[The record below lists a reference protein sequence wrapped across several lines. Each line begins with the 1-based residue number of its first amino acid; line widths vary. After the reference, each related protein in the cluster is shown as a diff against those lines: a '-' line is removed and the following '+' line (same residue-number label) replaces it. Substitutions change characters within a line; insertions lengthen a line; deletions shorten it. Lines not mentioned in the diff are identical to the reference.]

1 MADLSK
7 PGDAAPAPS
16 GLWSAIKKVFSRL
29 LDWFAIQ
36 PLAVR
41 LTLLALAALIPAT
54 ALYSFTLRH
63 KQAALAAEVKAM
75 VVAGKSGEGMWTFND
90 KLPVVFGTGSVLG
103 FLDASPVERITV
115 VYEPLLWNASER
127 IFLIESKGRQYAYY
141 PSDMESKIV
150 ADKAVSAAWGSKL
163 VFIPRAELQSSAA
176 DLFARLDQRFADA
189 RPRSEKDSWRAGVS
203 GALSVAL
210 TLGVLA
216 FLVVQLKAQYKSLKF
231 IEPDQVK
238 GSIDDLVGMD
248 DIKAEVA
255 QIKDQYQRRAEYA
268 EYGISKPFNVMF
280 SGPAGTGKTK
290 LASYLAK
297 ELHLPILFHSA
308 ANLETGFV
316 SGGSN
321 TLGRIMTMARRR
333 RHCIVFL
340 DEAQDL
346 FMKRGGRRK
355 FDDDTANTLLSVLD
369 GVRSKNEAEIIW
381 IVASNFNSETMEMD
395 EAMLRRFQMK
405 VDFRMPNGEE
415 RLAIIGHYLRQ
426 RADKVLPN
434 LDLHHVVDVTEGRSP
449 ADLETIVN
457 QAGISAVQTG
467 SMIDADTLMQA
478 AERVLVGNVNLH
490 TTQDRE
496 RDRYVIAVHEWGHFL
511 VDLAHERQLPN
522 SNWAQILANM
532 KTIKI
537 SLKAN
542 ARTNALGFV
551 FHKQGVNLLKTKSDI
566 EHDVRVLL
574 GGMANEE
581 LFFGEEGTTNGA
593 HNDITRVTQLLHH
606 AVGEMGMYRKT
617 RLNFGSLAKDRS
629 GGGREL
635 DEDTRSLMLRACRRL
650 GHRTAKV
657 PAGPETFPAL
667 AGCAQFGVDDVDAD
681 VGVEQDHGVISARI
695 WSLGCSRVH
704 TIVAMF
710 IAQSDSPSISAYS
723 PAVAILGLVLWQWS
737 AMAPTMIWSNWLA
750 CTPIAAK
757 PVGRPKRAFMSSI
770 ASGMSLPD
778 VKPMAWAMRCRRCSF

>member
-1 MADLSK
+1 MANLSN
-7 PGDAAPAPS
+7 PDVAAPAPS
-16 GLWSAIKKVFSRL
+16 GLWFDIKKVLRWL

-41 LTLLALAALIPAT
+41 LTVLVVAVLIPAT
-54 ALYSFTLRH
+54 GIYSLTLLRQ
-63 KQAALAAEVKAM
+63 QAALAAEVKAM
-75 VVAGKSGEGMWTFND
+75 VVAGNSGERMWTFND

-103 FLDASPVERITV
+103 FLDAGTVERITV
-115 VYEPLLWNASER
+115 VYEPLLFNASER
-127 IFLIESKGRQYAYY
+127 IFLIESLGRHYAYY

-150 ADKAVSAAWGSKL
+150 ADKAVSAAWGSKM
-163 VFIPRAELQSSAA
+163 VFIPRAELLSGSRE
-176 DLFARLDQRFADA
+176 LFARLDQRFADA
-189 RPRSEKDSWRAGVS
+189 RPQSEKGSWRAGVS
-203 GALSVAL
+203 GVLSVGL
-210 TLGVLA
+210 TLGVLV
-216 FLVVQLKAQYKSLKF
+216 FLYVQLKAQYKSLKF
-231 IEPDQVK
+231 IEPGQVS

-248 DIKAEVA
+248 DIKSEVA
-255 QIKDQYQRRAEYA
+255 QIKDQYQRRTEYA

-321 TLGRIMTMARRR
+321 TLARIMTMARRR

-369 GVRSKNEAEIIW
+369 GVRSKQDTEIIW

-405 VDFRMPNGEE
+405 VDFRMPNRDE
-415 RLAIIGHYLRQ
+415 RLAIIGHYLGQ
-426 RADKVLPN
+426 RAGKVLPD
-434 LDLHHVVDVTEGRSP
+434 LDLRHLVDVTEGRSP
-449 ADLETIVN
+449 ADLETIVT
-457 QAGISAVQTG
+457 QAGITAVQG
-467 SMIDADTLMQA
+467 GEMIGADTLMQA
-478 AERVLVGNVNLH
+478 AERVLVGNVNTH
-490 TTQDRE
+490 TTQERE
-496 RDRYVIAVHEWGHFL
+496 RDRRIIAVHEWGHFL
-511 VDLAHERQLPN
+511 VDLEHERRLTQG
-522 SNWAQILANM
+522 NWAQILADM

-551 FHKQGVNLLKTKSDI
+551 FHKQGANLLKSKNDI

-581 LFFGEEGTTNGA
+581 LFFGEDGTTNGA
-593 HNDITRVTQLLHH
+593 HNDITRVTQLLYH

-617 RLNFGSLAKDRS
+617 RLNFGSLSKDRS
-629 GGGREL
+629 GGGREP
-635 DEDTRSLMLRACRRL
+635 DEETRSLMEAQSERL
-650 GHRTAKV
+650 YSETKAMLAPLKPLTEHLVGRLLQLGEMSLADVLTEIRSFEAHAADSVRHRT
-657 PAGPETFPAL
+657 
-667 AGCAQFGVDDVDAD
+667 
-681 VGVEQDHGVISARI
+681 EQ
-695 WSLGCSRVH
+695 
-704 TIVAMF
+704 M
-710 IAQSDSPSISAYS
+710 
-723 PAVAILGLVLWQWS
+723 
-737 AMAPTMIWSNWLA
+737 
-750 CTPIAAK
+750 
-757 PVGRPKRAFMSSI
+757 PVRS
-770 ASGMSLPD
+770 
-778 VKPMAWAMRCRRCSF
+778 

>member
-7 PGDAAPAPS
+7 PGDATPAPS
-16 GLWSAIKKVFSRL
+16 GF
-29 LDWFAIQ
+29 WFAIQ
-36 PLAVR
+36 RLAIRLAV
-41 LTLLALAALIPAT
+41 LLVAVLIPAT
-54 ALYSFTLRH
+54 GIYSFTLLH
-63 KQAALAAEVKAM
+63 QQATLAAEVKAM
-75 VVAGKSGEGMWTFND
+75 VVDGKSGEGMWSFND

-103 FLDASPVERITV
+103 FLESRAVERITM

-127 IFLIESKGRQYAYY
+127 IFLIESLGRHYAYY

-150 ADKAVSAAWGSKL
+150 ADKAVSAPWGGKL
-163 VFIPRAELQSSAA
+163 VFIPRAELQPSAA

-189 RPRSEKDSWRAGVS
+189 RPQSEKASWRAVVS
-203 GALSVAL
+203 GVLSVAL
-210 TLGVLA
+210 TLGVLG
-216 FLVVQLKAQYKSLKF
+216 FLYVQLKAQYKLLKF
-231 IEPDQVK
+231 IEPDQVS

-255 QIKDQYQRRAEYA
+255 QIKDQYLRRSEYA

-321 TLGRIMTMARRR
+321 TLGRIMAMAKRR

-369 GVRSKNEAEIIW
+369 GVRSKEDSEIIW
-381 IVASNFNSETMEMD
+381 IVASNFNSASMEMD

-405 VDFRMPNGEE
+405 VDFRMPNREE

-426 RADKVLPN
+426 RADKVLPD
-434 LDLHHVVDVTEGRSP
+434 LDLRLLVDITEGRSP

-457 QAGISAVQTG
+457 QAGITAVQVG
-467 SMIDADTLMQA
+467 EMIGADTLMQA
-478 AERVLVGNVNLH
+478 AERVLVGNVNTH
-490 TTQDRE
+490 TTQERE
-496 RDRYVIAVHEWGHFL
+496 RDRRIIAVHEWGHFL
-511 VDLAHERQLPN
+511 VDFEAERRLTQG
-522 SNWAQILANM
+522 NWPQILADM

-551 FHKQGVNLLKTKSDI
+551 FHKQGANLLKSKSEM

-581 LFFGEEGTTNGA
+581 LFFGEDGTTNGA
-593 HNDITRVTQLLHH
+593 LNDITRVTQLLHH
-606 AVGEMGMYRKT
+606 AVAEMGMYRKT
-617 RLNFGSLAKDRS
+617 RLNFGSLAKHSS
-629 GGGREL
+629 GGGRAL
-635 DEDTRSLMLRACRRL
+635 DEETRSLMEAQSERL
-650 GHRTAKV
+650 YSETKAV
-657 PAGPETFPAL
+657 LGPLKPLTEHL
-667 AGCAQFGVDDVDAD
+667 LDRLLQLGEMGLAD
-681 VGVEQDHGVISARI
+681 VLSEIRS
-695 WSLGCSRVH
+695 
-704 TIVAMF
+704 F
-710 IAQSDSPSISAYS
+710 EAQQA
-723 PAVAILGLVLWQWS
+723 
-737 AMAPTMIWSNWLA
+737 
-750 CTPIAAK
+750 
-757 PVGRPKRAFMSSI
+757 
-770 ASGMSLPD
+770 
-778 VKPMAWAMRCRRCSF
+778 

>member
-16 GLWSAIKKVFSRL
+16 GLWFAIKKVFGRL
-29 LDWFAIQ
+29 LDWFAVQSLVI
-36 PLAVR
+36 R
-41 LTLLALAALIPAT
+41 LSVLVVAALIPAT
-54 ALYSFTLRH
+54 GIYSFTLLH
-63 KQAALAAEVKAM
+63 KQAALAEEVKAM
-75 VVAGKSGEGMWTFND
+75 VVAGKSGEGTWTFND
-90 KLPVVFGTGSVLG
+90 KLPVVFGTGSVLS
-103 FLDASPVERITV
+103 FLNDSPVERITV
-115 VYEPLLWNASER
+115 VYEPLLLNASER
-127 IFLIESKGRQYAYY
+127 IFLIESLGRQYAYY
-141 PSDMESKIV
+141 PSDMESKIF
-150 ADKAVSAAWGSKL
+150 ADKAVSAAWGGKM
-163 VFIPRAELQSSAA
+163 VFIPRAELQPSAV

-189 RPRSEKDSWRAGVS
+189 RPQSEKDSWRAGVS
-203 GALSVAL
+203 GLLSVAL

-216 FLVVQLKAQYKSLKF
+216 FLYVQLKAQYKSLKF
-231 IEPDQVK
+231 IEPGQVN

-255 QIKDQYQRRAEYA
+255 QIKDQYQRRTEYA

-405 VDFRMPNGEE
+405 VDFRMPNRDE
-415 RLAIIGHYLRQ
+415 RLAIIGHYLDQ
-426 RADKVLPN
+426 RADKVLPDM
-434 LDLHHVVDVTEGRSP
+434 DLRHLVDVTEGRSP

-457 QAGISAVQTG
+457 QAGITAVQVG
-467 SMIDADTLMQA
+467 EMIGADTLMQA
-478 AERVLVGNVNLH
+478 AERVLVGNVNTH
-490 TTQDRE
+490 TTEE
-496 RDRYVIAVHEWGHFL
+496 RDRDRRIIAVHELGHFL
-511 VDLAHERQLPN
+511 VDFEHERRLTQG
-522 SNWAQILANM
+522 NWVQILADM
-532 KTIKI
+532 KTVKI

-551 FHKQGVNLLKTKSDI
+551 FHKQGANLLKSKSDI

-581 LFFGEEGTTNGA
+581 LFFGEDGTTNGA
-593 HNDITRVTQLLHH
+593 HNDITRVTQLLYH

-617 RLNFGSLAKDRS
+617 RLNFGSLTKDRS

-635 DEDTRSLMLRACRRL
+635 DEETRSLMETQSERL
-650 GHRTAKV
+650 YS
-657 PAGPETFPAL
+657 ETK
-667 AGCAQFGVDDVDAD
+667 
-681 VGVEQDHGVISARI
+681 
-695 WSLGCSRVH
+695 
-704 TIVAMF
+704 
-710 IAQSDSPSISAYS
+710 
-723 PAVAILGLVLWQWS
+723 AVLQPL
-737 AMAPTMIWSNWLA
+737 
-750 CTPIAAK
+750 K
-757 PVGRPKRAFMSSI
+757 PLTEHLVGRLLQA
-770 ASGMSLPD
+770 GEMSLD
-778 VKPMAWAMRCRRCSF
+778 EALSEIRSFETLQA